1 MPRQLLISI
10 LNPLPLATTVHIVF
24 TLYQLHVTLLSPL
37 NIMLAFFSYFFF
49 FFRKSLKALNRALFT
64 SNSILMP
71 AAEKKIL
78 CHKKDKVVL
87 TV

>member
-1 MPRQLLISI
+1 MLACGVGGGGGGDEKGGRRGLMPRQLLISI

-49 FFRKSLKALNRALFT
+49 FSENLSKL
-64 SNSILMP
+64 
-71 AAEKKIL
+71 
-78 CHKKDKVVL
+78 L
-87 TV
+87 TELYLPVIPY